1 VRRLLSPWGLL
12 GTGLGLALVTGA
24 VLWFTPSGDY
34 ILLPDRAHPLG
45 PLVTVPG
52 KPSSPD
58 DGGGIYF
65 VDALVRKA
73 SLLESMFPSI
83 RDGASLV
90 SARRFNPPG
99 FGQRQLE
106 LENAREMRTSQQ
118 LAAAVAL
125 RALGYRVTIRQ
136 RGVLIEAVDP
146 SKPAAGKLL
155 PTDVVVAVD
164 GRPVRTPA
172 DLRREIRRHRPGE
185 RVRLSVRS
193 GEGSREVTVGT
204 VPDPRDRSRPIIGVL
219 PGQAVDVQ
227 LPLRVRFDLGDVGGP
242 SAGLAFA
249 LDLMEELGRDVD
261 HGYRVAAT
269 GEIGV
274 DGSVHA
280 VGGVRQKALGAA
292 RSGVEV
298 FLVPGDNVAEA
309 RRYGRGMRVI
319 PVDSFRQALR
329 RLATLPAKG

>member
-1 VRRLLSPWGLL
+1 MRRLLSPWGLI
-12 GTGLGLALVTGA
+12 GVVLGLLLVAGA
-24 VLWFTPSGDY
+24 ILWFTPSGDY
-34 ILLPDRAHPLG
+34 ILLPDRAHPLA
-45 PLVTVPG
+45 PLVTAPG
-52 KPSSPD
+52 ERPSRN
-58 DGGGIYF
+58 GGGIYF

-73 SLLESMFPSI
+73 TLLESIFPSI

-90 SARRFNPPG
+90 PAKAFNPPG
-99 FGQRQLE
+99 FGQRQLD
-106 LENAREMRTSQQ
+106 LENAREMQTSQQ

-125 RALGYRVTIRQ
+125 RALGYRVAIRR
-136 RGVLIEAVDP
+136 RGALIEIVDP

-164 GRPVRTPA
+164 GRAVRTPA
-172 DLRREIRRHRPGE
+172 DLRREIRRRRPGE

-193 GEGSREVTVGT
+193 AHGLRQITVGT
-204 VPDPRDRSRPIIGVL
+204 VPDPRNRSRPIIGVL
-219 PGQAVDVQ
+219 PAQAVEVQ
-227 LPLRVRFDLGDVGGP
+227 LPLKVRFDLGNVGGP

-249 LDLMEELGRDVD
+249 LDLMEELGRNVD

-280 VGGVRQKALGAA
+280 VGGVKQKAIGAA
-292 RSGVEV
+292 HSGVDV

-319 PVDSFRQALR
+319 PVDSFRQALH
-329 RLATLPAKG
+329 RLATLPPKT